1 MTPNNPLALAE
12 WRRTVAQAYAAVR
25 QVAATDP
32 ERAWRGWRA
41 ARDTLFK
48 THPQTP
54 LSPEACEA
62 FQGLSYYPYDPR
74 WRLTGTLN
82 QQVAVETFNLDLPTD
97 GRIRYTRVAQA
108 SFSAGGLPASLSVFW
123 IEGYGGGLF
132 LPFTDASNNAG
143 NHPGTYGGGRYLF
156 DTIKGVDLGVSA
168 SEIVLDFNFAYNPSC
183 AYDSRWVCPL
193 APRENRLPFAVPAGE
208 QEFSH

>member
-1 MTPNNPLALAE
+1 
-12 WRRTVAQAYAAVR
+12 
-25 QVAATDP
+25 
-32 ERAWRGWRA
+32 
-41 ARDTLFK
+41 
-48 THPQTP
+48 
-54 LSPEACEA
+54 
-62 FQGLSYYPYDPR
+62 
-74 WRLTGTLN
+74 
-82 QQVAVETFNLDLPTD
+82 VAVETFNLDLPTD

-156 DTIKGVDLGVSA
+156 DTIKGADLGVSA

-193 APRENRLPFAVPAGE
+193 APRENRLPFAVPAVE